1 MDVETT
7 DFNASFLCVSVTGF
21 HNIIRCSA
29 RNSKCPTHVICDNVP
44 YSKRDVKRVLLCKN
58 RYLFITLHRKICFF
72 CDFFL

>member
-44 YSKRDVKRVLLCKN
+44 YPKRDVKRV
-58 RYLFITLHRKICFF
+58 
-72 CDFFL
+72 